1 LPYESLSYDLHQDS
15 LVHPA
20 LKKPEIRQKSHLNKE
35 GYETYLITIEN
46 HSSTHVDAPAHFLKG
61 GKTISDYQAE
71 DMVFHHPMLVE
82 SFKKCDED
90 LKIRDLKKIAPE
102 SLKKADILL
111 FKTSF
116 HRYRKNNPE
125 IYLKH
130 NPGISPKLIAY
141 LRENYHSLRALGIDS
156 VSISGYQ
163 KPEIAR
169 KTHINAFIKKEEY
182 GVPLLL
188 IEDLNLKRLT
198 FQSIIKRIII
208 SPWRIKGI
216 DSAPCEVLVE
226 L

>member
-1 LPYESLSYDLHQDS
+1 MPYESLSYDLHQDS

-35 GYETYLITIEN
+35 GYETYIIIIEN

-61 GKTISDYQAE
+61 GKTISDYPAE
-71 DMVFHHPMLVE
+71 EMVFHHPVLVE

-90 LKIRDLKKIAPE
+90 LKIRDLKKIDQE
-102 SLKKADILL
+102 SLEKADILL

-130 NPGISPKLIAY
+130 NPGISTKLIEY
-141 LRENYHSLRALGIDS
+141 LRENYQSLRALGIDS

-163 KPEIAR
+163 KPEIAPE
-169 KTHINAFIKKEEY
+169 THIKAFIKKEEY
-182 GVPLLL
+182 GGPLLL
-188 IEDLNLKRLT
+188 IEDLNLKRLNS
-198 FQSIIKRIII
+198 QSIIKRIII

-216 DSAPCEVLVE
+216 DSAPCEVLAE